1 MTNQKDRRIVRTY
14 TKISIHCSILI
25 PNAPL
30 DSDEAIPIR
39 IIDWEMAQ
47 VGVRAEDLGQAIA
60 ELWQLKLYKDIDAA
74 LWIIQGFVS
83 GYGKVDSDFMFRVL
97 IHVGAHLI
105 CMGSTTPGWGTPEEG
120 QNIAKAGRDVLLNA
134 WKKDAEAFRGH
145 DLQHVL
151 G

>member
-1 MTNQKDRRIVRTY
+1 
-14 TKISIHCSILI
+14 LI

-30 DSDEAIPIR
+30 GTNDAVPIR

-47 VGVRAEDLGQAIA
+47 IGVRAEDLGQAIA
-60 ELWQLKLYKDIDAA
+60 ELWQLKLYKKIGAA
-74 LWIIQGFVS
+74 QWIIQGFVD
-83 GYGKVDSDFMFRVL
+83 GYGKVNSDFMFRVL

-105 CMGSTTPGWGTPEEG
+105 CIGSTTPGWGTPEEG
-120 QNIAKAGRDVLLNA
+120 RDVAVAGRDVLLNA
-134 WKKDAEAFRGH
+134 WAKDAKAFQGH